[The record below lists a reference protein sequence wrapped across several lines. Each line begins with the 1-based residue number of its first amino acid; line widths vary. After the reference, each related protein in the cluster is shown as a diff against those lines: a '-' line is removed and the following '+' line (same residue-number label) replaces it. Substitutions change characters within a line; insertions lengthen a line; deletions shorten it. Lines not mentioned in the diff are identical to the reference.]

1 MREDQA
7 KQLAEKATTELNEH
21 HSIYL
26 GNKSNAAEYVYFDA
40 VREGKL
46 PDFKREE
53 VAGDINE
60 IVAEIE

>member
-1 MREDQA
+1 MRKDQV
-7 KQLAEKATTELNEH
+7 KQLAAKAKTESNKH
-21 HSIYL
+21 SSIYA

-53 VAGDINE
+53 AIGDIKA
-60 IVAEIE
+60 IVEAI

>member
-1 MREDQA
+1 MRKDQA
-7 KQLAEKATTELNEH
+7 KQLAAKVKIELNKH
-21 HSIYL
+21 TSIYA

-53 VAGDINE
+53 ATGDIKA
-60 IVAEIE
+60 IVEML